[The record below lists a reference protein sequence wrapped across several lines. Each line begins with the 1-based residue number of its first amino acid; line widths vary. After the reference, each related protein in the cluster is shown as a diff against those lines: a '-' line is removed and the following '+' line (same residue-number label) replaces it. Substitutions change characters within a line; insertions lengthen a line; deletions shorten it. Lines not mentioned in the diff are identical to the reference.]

1 MARSTGVAPER
12 FESGALGRT
21 VGAFNVITTPH
32 HHHHTTTTM
41 PRELHQTPALPTAF
55 KKRRCSR
62 GRSNLSMPRTRWS
75 TPRVRVPAWC
85 KLTAD
90 IIRAGPESLLYQHA
104 LDRYCIEECEF
115 NQ

>member
-12 FESGALGRT
+12 FESGALGGT

-32 HHHHTTTTM
+32 HQHTTTTTM
-41 PRELHQTPALPTAF
+41 PRELHQTPALPAAF

-62 GRSNLSMPRTRWS
+62 GRSNLSMPRTRTC

-90 IIRAGPESLLYQHA
+90 IIRAGPE
-104 LDRYCIEECEF
+104 C
-115 NQ
+115 